1 MKIVES
7 IKHRITH
14 KRKLNKFISDFKR
27 FKNEEKKTIA
37 RFLLEEKDF
46 FACLNDATVNT
57 GFDRHYVYHV
67 AWAIR
72 TVLKINPA
80 SHTDISGSLHF
91 CSALSAV
98 IPVDF
103 YDYRPAKLELSGLKT
118 AACDLNKLHFK
129 SNSVESIS
137 CLHTIEHIGLGRY
150 GDSIDYDGDL
160 KAMAELKRVVQ
171 PGGSLL
177 FVAPVGKPKIVYNA
191 HRIYSYEQIC
201 SYFEGFTLREFSLV
215 PDKEQDGGLIVNA
228 SKELSDAQSY
238 GCGCFW
244 FVKN

>member
-7 IKHRITH
+7 IKYRIARRG
-14 KRKLNKFISDFKR
+14 KWKKFISDYNQ
-27 FKNEEKKTIA
+27 FKNEEKKTLA
-37 RFLLEEKDF
+37 RFLIEDKDF
-46 FACLNDATVNT
+46 FPCLDDATVNT

-72 TVLKINPA
+72 TVLKVNPTC
-80 SHTDISGSLHF
+80 HIDISSSLHF

-103 YDYRPAKLELSGLKT
+103 YDYRPAQLELSGLKT
-118 AACDLNKLHFK
+118 AACDLNKLDFK

-150 GDSIDYDGDL
+150 GDTIDYDGDL
-160 KAMAELKRVVQ
+160 KAIAELKRVVK

-177 FVAPVGKPKIVYNA
+177 FVTPIGKARITYNA

-201 SYFEGFTLREFSLV
+201 SYFEGFTLSEFSLV
-215 PDKEQDGGLIVNA
+215 PDKEEDGGLIINA
-228 SKELSDAQSY
+228 TKELSDAQAY

-244 FVKN
+244 FVKK